1 MDQQASNTMMLI
13 TITEG
18 GKQMLTRQFT
28 LEYLPVRAGLANVN
42 GLRVLWLG
50 EREFDE
56 DWEEKREEGD
66 HLEKEVKVLAEWPV
80 VAEVWIDGA

>member
-1 MDQQASNTMMLI
+1 
-13 TITEG
+13 
-18 GKQMLTRQFT
+18 MLTRQFT

-66 HLEKEVKVLAEWPV
+66 HLEKEAKVLAEWPV